1 MIISIYIAFV
11 FVFLQRCLSFNI
23 TSTYDAA
30 LLIRQK
36 DDLVASLLDEPEMG
50 EKLLE
55 EMSRLNMA
63 IGSLNFI
70 VSSPRHKM
78 VRKCIPL
85 LKELIKEDRPLY
97 LRNVKPLND
106 IEIKFQY
113 GFFPGQVEV
122 YKRLLTEAKKLKTKM
137 KIIDKKNIFMKS
149 KVITFEGV

>member
-1 MIISIYIAFV
+1 MFFFIYITV
-11 FVFLQRCLSFNI
+11 VFLFLQKCLSFNI
-23 TSTYDAA
+23 TSTCDGAS
-30 LLIRQK
+30 LIRQK
-36 DDLVASLLDEPEMG
+36 DDLVASLLNETEMG

-63 IGSLNFI
+63 IESLNFI

-97 LRNVKPLND
+97 LKKVKTLSD
-106 IEIKFQY
+106 IEIKFKY

-122 YKRLLTEAKKLKTKM
+122 YKRLLTMAKKLKTKM
-137 KIIDKKNIFMKS
+137 RVIDKKNIFMKS
-149 KVITFEGV
+149 KCITFEGI